1 MPEGHIVHR
10 LASIFRAGFVG
21 QPLLVSSPQGR
32 FAPGAALVN
41 GWQLVG
47 ARAHGKQMFL
57 EFAPPTDARPG
68 SDAVEHR
75 FIRIHLGMYGAW
87 TFTAAPGTALP
98 DLHDGGKVRVGER
111 GFTGHADAEELA
123 GGAGVS
129 GSGSGSA
136 AGAGRW
142 DPPEPTGAV
151 RVRLISA
158 DACADLAGPTACEV
172 ITAAEVEEVLAR
184 LGPDPLD
191 NLDDAVA
198 HDQARAQFVANVRS
212 RKRAVGQILMDQS
225 QVAGIGNIYRCEL
238 LFRHRIDPYRR
249 GVNISAAKL
258 RALWDDLTELM
269 IDGRDRGKIITA
281 EAADVPGGDTEEH
294 RFYVYHRTGQPCR
307 RCGASIREAL
317 MENRRLFWCP
327 KCQRKR
333 PAKE

>member
-21 QPLLVSSPQGR
+21 QRLTVCSPQGR

-41 GWQLVG
+41 GWQMTG
-47 ARAHGKQMFL
+47 ARAHGKHMFL
-57 EFAPPTDARPG
+57 EFAPPGVDVGAGNGAGEDAGQERY
-68 SDAVEHR
+68 
-75 FIRIHLGMYGAW
+75 IRIHLGMYGAW

-111 GFTGHADAEELA
+111 GFTGHAGSDEVGAGSA
-123 GGAGVS
+123 GG
-129 GSGSGSA
+129 
-136 AGAGRW
+136 W
-142 DPPEPTGAV
+142 EPPEPTGAV

-172 ITAAEVEEVLAR
+172 ITAAEVDEVLAR

-191 NLDDAVA
+191 NPGDPDAREA
-198 HDQARAQFVANVRS
+198 FVRNVRS

-225 QVAGIGNIYRCEL
+225 HVAGIGNIYRCEL

-249 GVNISAAKL
+249 GVNISAGKL
-258 RALWDDLTELM
+258 RTLWDDLTELM

-281 EAADVPGGDTEEH
+281 DPADVPGGDIEEH

-307 RCGASIREAL
+307 RCGSAIREAL

-333 PAKE
+333 PAKG